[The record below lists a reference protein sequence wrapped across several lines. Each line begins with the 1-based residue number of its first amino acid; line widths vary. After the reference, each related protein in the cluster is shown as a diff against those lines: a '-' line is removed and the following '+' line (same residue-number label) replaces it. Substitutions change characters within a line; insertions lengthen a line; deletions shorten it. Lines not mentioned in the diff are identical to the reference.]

1 MLTELK
7 WKRNGDVYSSTKG
20 TSTHLWDSHHWI
32 GIRSNPRRKSVNPF
46 IDKPGRQFQR
56 KGIYL
61 PIEKKSLSYR
71 VQWKIMG
78 KTPRKIE
85 TEFWRIG
92 GISLDEFPID
102 LVGDKSL
109 NLAKAKHRSINNNG
123 GDLMAADFN
132 SCQYLSLKCGPLEYC
147 TWT

>member
-1 MLTELK
+1 MTYDFDRAVKLTVLVLIELW
-7 WKRNGDVYSSTKG
+7 WKRNGDVYSYTKG
-20 TSTHLWDSHHWI
+20 NSTHLWDSHHWI

-78 KTPRKIE
+78 KNPRKIE
-85 TEFWRIG
+85 TEFCRIG

-109 NLAKAKHRSINNNG
+109 NLAKSETQVNK
-123 GDLMAADFN
+123 
-132 SCQYLSLKCGPLEYC
+132 Q
-147 TWT
+147 